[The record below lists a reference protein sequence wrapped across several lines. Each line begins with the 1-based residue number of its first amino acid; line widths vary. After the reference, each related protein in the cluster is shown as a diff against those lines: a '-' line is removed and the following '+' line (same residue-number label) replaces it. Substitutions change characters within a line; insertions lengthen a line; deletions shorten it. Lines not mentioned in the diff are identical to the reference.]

1 MKKNSK
7 ERGTAN
13 FGTNKNYIPTE
24 QLTDTP
30 ARLYRKILDKLGMN
44 MAMWKSYMTDH
55 LRFIHPDDSGTPMEV
70 KKARGTSLGN
80 ANSAYFFSKTLSFNK
95 LIEGLKIIKVKRVT
109 VKIEYELETGDVY
122 EVSETSYLRPS
133 RCPILED
140 KDE

>member
-1 MKKNSK
+1 MKNSK
-7 ERGTAN
+7 EKGTAN

-30 ARLYRKILDKLGMN
+30 ARMFRKVMDKLNVN

-55 LRFIHPDDSGTPMEV
+55 LRFIHPDNSGTSFEV

-95 LIEGLKIIKVKRVT
+95 LIEGLKILKIRKVTIRL
-109 VKIEYELETGDVY
+109 ECELETG
-122 EVSETSYLRPS
+122 EKFEISETSYLRPT
-133 RCPILED
+133 RTPITPD
-140 KDE
+140 IDE